1 MGNKI
6 VLQLNNGTELVAEL
20 YNYDGNHPEIT
31 IFIQENGVA
40 AQDICLVRP
49 CEGASKASGTIECL
63 VWGNEYSE
71 DYTDKF
77 VITQYKEDE

>member
-1 MGNKI
+1 MASS
-6 VLQLNNGTELVAEL
+6 LSAPFRSLAHR
-20 YNYDGNHPEIT
+20 D
-31 IFIQENGVA
+31 FIQENGVA

-49 CEGASKASGTIECL
+49 CEDASKASGTIECL
-63 VWGNEYSE
+63 VWGKEYSA

>member
-1 MGNKI
+1 MENKI

-20 YNYDGNHPEIT
+20 YNYDGDHHEIT

-49 CEGASKASGTIECL
+49 CEDVSKASETIECL

>member
-1 MGNKI
+1 MENKI

-49 CEGASKASGTIECL
+49 CEDASKASGTIECL

>member
-1 MGNKI
+1 MENKI

-20 YNYDGNHPEIT
+20 YNYDGNHPEIA
-31 IFIQENGVA
+31 IFIQEGGIA

-49 CEGASKASGTIECL
+49 SEDASKSSGTVECL
-63 VWGNEYSE
+63 VWSDECSE

-77 VITQYKEDE
+77 VIAQYMEG